1 MRAKFSFSKN
11 LEKWPKSWPHTKI
24 QPSSFFGRLIP
35 SNMEPLRYEKQPVD
49 RPIGDLRSSL
59 CIPLIRARRATPKNG
74 AKVLVMN
81 YCLPSSRT
89 VTTVQGRHSGP
100 RQHTRGT

>member
-1 MRAKFSFSKN
+1 MERALIREKFSFSKN
-11 LEKWPKSWPHTKI
+11 LEKWPKLWPHTKI

-59 CIPLIRARRATPKNG
+59 CITLNRARHATPKIDVK
-74 AKVLVMN
+74 AAVVAEL
-81 YCLPSSRT
+81 
-89 VTTVQGRHSGP
+89 
-100 RQHTRGT
+100 